1 MPKKV
6 PTQILQERFEKAAKE
21 LKKRQQ
27 EDAQKMQEASQ
38 KRREK
43 IGAIIEKV
51 WNNNAPINP
60 KIVSDI
66 LAEIAKNSA
75 TMNLISV
82 RIKNAAAGSAKAE
95 TEPPESSAE

>member
-6 PTQILQERFEKAAKE
+6 PTKILQERYEKAVRE
-21 LKKRQQ
+21 LKERQQ
-27 EDAQKMQEASQ
+27 EEAKKMELANQ

-43 IGAIIEKV
+43 IGALIEKV

-60 KIVSDI
+60 KIVADI

-75 TMNLISV
+75 TTNLISL

-95 TEPPESSAE
+95 TEPPKSSAE